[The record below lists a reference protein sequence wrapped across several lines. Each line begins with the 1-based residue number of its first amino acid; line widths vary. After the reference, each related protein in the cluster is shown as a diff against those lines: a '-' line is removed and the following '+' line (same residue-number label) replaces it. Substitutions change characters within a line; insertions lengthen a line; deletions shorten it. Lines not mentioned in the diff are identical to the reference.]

1 MASDVSI
8 DELEIE
14 ISAASEQ
21 AANHVKALSD
31 SLKELRKSLPTTTNT
46 KRIKEFAD
54 SANSIDDSAYN
65 KLNRLAKAIE
75 RLGALSKVKIPADLG
90 DNLRN
95 ITLSVQFISD
105 DAIERLDKLTSSLQK
120 LSNVDLRGAANAMRG
135 KIDTQRIEP
144 QNSGQEQESG
154 GDVAREGAEAKKTL
168 ADIRQSIMQANSLWK
183 TFASAGTSA
192 LNTVSAKSKDSA
204 STISDSLKNAF
215 GRFTQTGFI
224 KDFSDAFRGIG
235 KEAAEHLHP
244 IANAAKY
251 IGATIAQPIIA
262 GFQKI
267 APAILPAAK
276 SVGNAIKSIVSHSI
290 SAGSALG
297 GALFNGAK
305 KAASGVLQL
314 SKNIALMP
322 FNTIK
327 NRVSGAVS
335 AINKFTSSIGRI
347 ALYRTIRRIIQM
359 ISQAVKE
366 GVDNLSAY
374 SSVVGTD
381 FHRSMD
387 SIATDALYIKNSF
400 ATVVAPLIN
409 AVKPAIDA
417 IADSIANALNLL
429 AQFMAMLTG
438 ASTYTRAIKKT
449 TEYGDAVQKAGAKAK
464 EAAKSLLKIDELNL
478 LNDNKSGGGGAN
490 ADDFASMFE
499 EAEVNSTWG
508 DLGKTMR
515 EAIEQ
520 GDWDGAG
527 RALAKKL
534 NGLIDGWNATELGR
548 KIGKKL
554 NNALSLAYGFMSG
567 FNFESLGSK
576 IAGLI
581 NGQLESINF
590 DTVGRLWMR
599 FKTAL
604 LDTFIGFIMGLD
616 ASLIGKSIG
625 DFLNG
630 AISEAQEWLT
640 SKPWEEIGNKIGELI
655 NSTVSN
661 VKSVL
666 DSKEFGTL
674 GKSIAELIN
683 GALETINFSDI
694 GATVSKVFTNII
706 DEIAAFISTL
716 DWGLVAKSA
725 SDLLTGA
732 LNGLSQWLQG
742 KDWSEAGHGFYDKLK
757 SALENIDFEE
767 IGKSIFKLLG
777 AALGATVSFIGSFV
791 SDVIQD
797 IKDYFLQY
805 IEDENG
811 DGKFGG
817 KEIIR
822 GVLDGIAWGLDGIVQ
837 WIRTNVFEP
846 FINAFKSVFQIHS
859 PSKVMEEQG
868 GFIIQGLLN
877 GISEK
882 WKDITSF
889 FERKW
894 NDLKTWWS
902 GLTLPAF
909 KIKLPHFNV
918 SGSFNLD
925 PKNFSIP
932 SISVS
937 WYAKGGFPEDGLF
950 FANHNELVGQ
960 FSNGRTAVANNEQIT
975 QGIAEAVYRAFTE
988 AFAAT
993 GGNSNSNNDR
1003 PVNIYLDGKQIAT
1016 TTTRYQQQ
1024 YARAM
1029 GV

>member
-1 MASDVSI
+1 MADKI
-8 DELEIE
+8 DKLEIE
-14 ISAASEQ
+14 IEASSTKAAQSI
-21 AANHVKALSD
+21 KALSD
-31 SLKELRKSLPTTTNT
+31 AFKELKGTVPTNT
-46 KRIKEFAD
+46 AAKRITELSNALK
-54 SANSIDDSAYN
+54 SIDNESTI
-65 KLNRLAKAIE
+65 KLNQFSKAFE
-75 RLGALSKVKIPADLG
+75 RLGALSKVRIPKDLG

-95 ITLSVQFISD
+95 VALSVQFISD
-105 DAIERLDKLTSSLQK
+105 DTIGRLDNMTRSLQR
-120 LSNVDLRGAANAMRG
+120 LANVDLRGVSSALKSAG
-135 KIDTQRIEP
+135 KVTGGTEP
-144 QNSGQEQESG
+144 QTSGQETSG
-154 GDVAREGAEAKKTL
+154 GGAAEETERKLSTVKEL
-168 ADIRQSIMQANSLWK
+168 INSLK
-183 TFASAGTSA
+183 IGFVGLGEIGANAFKKVASAVFSVSKMMGGT
-192 LNTVSAKSKDSA
+192 LLT
-204 STISDSLKNAF
+204 
-215 GRFTQTGFI
+215 
-224 KDFSDAFRGIG
+224 
-235 KEAAEHLHP
+235 
-244 IANAAKY
+244 
-251 IGATIAQPIIA
+251 
-262 GFQKI
+262 
-267 APAILPAAK
+267 
-276 SVGNAIKSIVSHSI
+276 
-290 SAGSALG
+290 
-297 GALFNGAK
+297 GAK
-305 KAASGVLQL
+305 RAASGVLQL

-322 FNTIK
+322 FNAVK
-327 NRVSGAVS
+327 NRVSSAVS

-347 ALYRTIRRIIQM
+347 ALYRTIRRVIQM
-359 ISQAVKE
+359 ISQAIKE
-366 GVDNLSAY
+366 GIDNLSAY
-374 SSVVGTD
+374 SRIVGTD
-381 FHRSMD
+381 FHKSMD

-400 ATVVAPLIN
+400 ATVAAPIIN

-464 EAAKSLLKIDELNL
+464 EASKTLLKIDELNL
-478 LNDNKSGGGGAN
+478 LNDNKSSGSGGAN
-490 ADDFASMFE
+490 MEDFASMFE
-499 EAEVNSTWG
+499 EAEANSEWG

-515 EAIEQ
+515 EAIGR

-534 NGLIDGWNATELGR
+534 NSLVDSWNTTELGR
-548 KIGKKL
+548 KIGRKL

-567 FNFESLGSK
+567 FNFENLGAK

-590 DTVGRLWMR
+590 DTVGRLWVR

-604 LDTFIGFIMGLD
+604 LDTFTGFITGLD
-616 ASLIGKSIG
+616 ASLIGKAIG

-655 NSTVSN
+655 SNTVSN
-661 VKSVL
+661 IKSVL
-666 DSKEFGTL
+666 DKKEFGTL

-683 GALETINFSDI
+683 GALETINFSNI
-694 GATVSKVFTNII
+694 GDTVSKVFTNII

-767 IGKSIFKLLG
+767 IGKSVFTLLG
-777 AALGATVSFIGSFV
+777 TALGATVSFIGSFV

-817 KEIIR
+817 IEIIK
-822 GVLDGIAWGLDGIVQ
+822 GVLEGIADGLKDIYN
-837 WIRTNVFEP
+837 WIKENVFDP
-846 FINAFKSVFQIHS
+846 FINAFKSVFEIHS

-868 GFIIQGLLN
+868 GFIIQGLLD
-877 GISEK
+877 GISDK

-889 FERKW
+889 FQQKW
-894 NDLKTWWS
+894 NDLKSWWS
-902 GLTLPAF
+902 SLTLPSF
-909 KIKLPHFNV
+909 KIKIPKLTV

-925 PKNFSIP
+925 PKNFSVP
-932 SISVS
+932 SIGIEWVER
-937 WYAKGGFPEDGLF
+937 YAHGGFPQTGQLF
-950 FANHNELVGQ
+950 MAREAGPELVGQ
-960 FSNGRTAVANNEQIT
+960 MGNRNAVANNQQIT
-975 QGIAEAVYRAFTE
+975 EGIADAVYNAFME
-988 AFAAT
+988 AFAST
-993 GGNSNSNNDR
+993 GGNTNNDDR
-1003 PVNIYLDGKQIAT
+1003 AVNIYLDGKQIAT
-1016 TTTRYQQQ
+1016 TTTRYQKQ